1 MSNFNVGDTIVTT
14 VYMIGGRQD
23 EVTGK
28 IIDFKMRRKDTSRI
42 GWYVVDASD
51 LGYGLLCVEPEKARP
66 VA

>member
-1 MSNFNVGDTIVTT
+1 MSTFNVGDTITTT
-14 VYMIGGRQD
+14 VYMIGGRSD

-42 GWYVVDASD
+42 GCYVVDASD